1 MDCQISKVNYRNQL
15 IFENFAISACT
26 KLNSVRV
33 DNGNQLMSVCLDAI
47 HETQQNGRYGVSLWE
62 MVDKEEKNLFRVE
75 LFSLDDIRD
84 TTQHTVT
91 VQVLQTKLWTL
102 ADIAAFYVARQLK
115 TKRRMEI
122 LIYENEVPQHLSEII
137 EKYL

>member
-1 MDCQISKVNYRNQL
+1 M
-15 IFENFAISACT
+15 
-26 KLNSVRV
+26 
-33 DNGNQLMSVCLDAI
+33 DNGNQLKSVCVDAI

-122 LIYENEVPQHLSEII
+122 LRNFILLLLSTGFLAN
-137 EKYL
+137 KFTVYLLHSLQNLESIAYNCHV